1 MAKTIL
7 YIETDLKI
15 NDPDFVL
22 SKDYKNKAAT
32 ISDMYAFYKH
42 DEMSNTYIFAFD

>member
-22 SKDYKNKAAT
+22 GKDYKNKAAT